1 MKKKEKKLL
10 SSGYEFTDVLN
21 PTWLKQENAFN
32 NELCQST

>member
-1 MKKKEKKLL
+1 MKKKKLL
-10 SSGYEFTDVLN
+10 SSGCALTDVLN